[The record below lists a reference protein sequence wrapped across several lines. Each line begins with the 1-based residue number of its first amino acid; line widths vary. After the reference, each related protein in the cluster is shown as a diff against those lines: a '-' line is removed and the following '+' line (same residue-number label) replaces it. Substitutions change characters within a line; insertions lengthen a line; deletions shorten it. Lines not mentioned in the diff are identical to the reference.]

1 MIKPEELRTATEKA
15 LSGLTADESLKQ
27 KILLKA
33 SESEQKE
40 HEPVYRPVLKL
51 CAIVG
56 VLLLMVAGL
65 NSIRPLS
72 PSAPGEMTVF
82 AAGGK
87 DSSGT
92 SIFAQIDTADI
103 TGIKIGNNEMITDS
117 LYGDLIRILQS
128 EAKESETE
136 VPAET
141 GLLTLYMKD
150 GTEKVFEISDPYL
163 YKDGKC
169 WICSGFFSRL
179 QDINP

>member
-87 DSSGT
+87 DSSGYT
-92 SIFAQIDTADI
+92 IFAQIDTDDI
-103 TGIKIGNNEMITDS
+103 TGIKIGSNELISDS
-117 LYGDLIRILQS
+117 RYGDLIRILQS

-136 VPAET
+136 EPAET
-141 GLLTLYMKD
+141 AAETPKKV
-150 GTEKVFEISDPYL
+150 TIFTKVFEISDPYL

>member
-72 PSAPGEMTVF
+72 PSAPG
-82 AAGGK
+82 K
-87 DSSGT
+87 
-92 SIFAQIDTADI
+92 
-103 TGIKIGNNEMITDS
+103 
-117 LYGDLIRILQS
+117 
-128 EAKESETE
+128 
-136 VPAET
+136 
-141 GLLTLYMKD
+141 
-150 GTEKVFEISDPYL
+150 
-163 YKDGKC
+163 
-169 WICSGFFSRL
+169 
-179 QDINP
+179 

>member
-1 MIKPEELRTATEKA
+1 MINPEELRTATEKA

-33 SESEQKE
+33 SESEQKS
-40 HEPVYRPVLKL
+40 HELVYRPVLKL

-65 NSIRPLS
+65 NSIHPLS

-87 DSSGT
+87 DSSGYT
-92 SIFAQIDTADI
+92 IFAQIDTDDI
-103 TGIKIGNNEMITDS
+103 TGIKIGSNELISDS
-117 LYGDLIRILQS
+117 RYGDLIRILQS
-128 EAKESETE
+128 EAKESEAE
-136 VPAET
+136 EPAET
-141 GLLTLYMKD
+141 GLMILYMKD

-163 YKDGKC
+163 FKDGRC

-179 QDINP
+179 QDIIP

>member
-33 SESEQKE
+33 SESEQNR

-87 DSSGT
+87 DSAGASL
-92 SIFAQIDTADI
+92 FAQIDTDKIA
-103 TGIKIGNNEMITDS
+103 GIKIGNQDLITDS
-117 LYGDLIRILQS
+117 QCSDLIRLLQS
-128 EAKESETE
+128 EARESEAE
-136 VPAET
+136 ASAET
-141 GLLTLYMKD
+141 DLMSLQMTD

-163 YKDGKC
+163 FKDGKC
-169 WICSGFFSRL
+169 WTCPGFFARMQNIL
-179 QDINP
+179 E